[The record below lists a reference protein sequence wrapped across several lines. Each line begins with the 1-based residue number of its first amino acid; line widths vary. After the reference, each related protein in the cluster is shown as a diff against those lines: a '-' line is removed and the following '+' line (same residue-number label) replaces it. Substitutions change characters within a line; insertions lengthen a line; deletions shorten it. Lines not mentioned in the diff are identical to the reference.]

1 MADYAVDSDLHV
13 GSKRITSTDTD
24 QQEETLLQLPSSL
37 SETTADRRDSTPPD
51 RQEETAIDHSCPKK
65 KAKCFPF
72 FLRGTKKWFSIL
84 SLKRMSIFLGLSR
97 KKRYMMWR
105 PTRVPLEFKKLIK
118 GKDLESEN
126 VLEAEKKRLLDELEV
141 GNNFGLATNSSKID
155 DVNNVGGTKG
165 LDLPVKGSLMIEV
178 VDDTAL
184 IGSFP
189 LSRTGNESGKDEIDC
204 TKTKRSRR
212 KGKNVKNVL
221 GESGTVRHTESTKI
235 FEVQNR
241 KTESGNQNKT
251 MYSRKELEAL
261 RFAIGVEQRNFWRDV
276 YNSLGKM

>member
-1 MADYAVDSDLHV
+1 MVLHSFTQKNVYLSGPFEKEEIYDVETNEGSFGVQEVGIQVNAIEADN
-13 GSKRITSTDTD
+13 
-24 QQEETLLQLPSSL
+24 
-37 SETTADRRDSTPPD
+37 
-51 RQEETAIDHSCPKK
+51 
-65 KAKCFPF
+65 
-72 FLRGTKKWFSIL
+72 
-84 SLKRMSIFLGLSR
+84 
-97 KKRYMMWR
+97 
-105 PTRVPLEFKKLIK
+105 K